1 MSKPGKKKT
10 TSRTNAGN
18 EQSADKAIDR
28 KRILWVDDEIDSLKP
43 HIMFLENKGYEVV
56 GAMSGDDALT
66 TVRQQLFDLVL
77 LDEMM
82 PGMDGLTTL
91 EEIKKIRP
99 HLPVVMVT
107 KSEEESL
114 MEEAI
119 GQKIDDYLVKP
130 VVPTQILSVI
140 KRLLDAKKIIESSS
154 MRRYISEINRFGQNL
169 YGSMQP
175 EDWYAAAR
183 LIGEWNLALDESN
196 DPGLQEIHTGTQ
208 KEWNTEFTKYIL
220 SMYPKW
226 LHMKKRPVLSPDV
239 TKEFVIPEIKKKKNV
254 VYIVV
259 DCLRLD
265 QWMLVEPMVAEFY
278 NIERHYYFSILPTAT
293 PFARNALFSGLFP
306 DDIHKTYPDNYNI
319 QDEGSLNRNEEKLLE
334 DNLVRNGLR
343 IDKQTQFQKI
353 YNNTEGEELAKRV
366 KDFFNDRLTTMVFN
380 FLDILAHGRS
390 SNVILKEIAGTEAA
404 FRSLMR
410 SWFAHSPLFTI
421 LKAFAERDCT
431 VVLTSDHG
439 SVLCRRGTM
448 AHGRRSTSTNLRY
461 KYGDNLNSE
470 KKESLLIKKPEDW
483 RLPSFTLSTTF
494 IIALEDFYFVY
505 PNNYNEM
512 VRRFQN
518 SFQHGGISLEEMIV
532 PVAVMNPK

>member
-1 MSKPGKKKT
+1 MT
-10 TSRTNAGN
+10 TT
-18 EQSADKAIDR
+18 ADK

-43 HIMFLENKGYEVV
+43 HILFLENKGYEVV
-56 GAMSGDDALT
+56 GAMSGDDALVA
-66 TVRQQLFDLVL
+66 VRQQLFDLVL

-91 EEIKKIRP
+91 EEIKRIRP

-140 KRLLDAKKIIESSS
+140 KRLLDSRKIIESSS
-154 MRRYISEINRFGQNL
+154 MRRYISEINKFGQRL
-169 YGSMQP
+169 YGAMEP
-175 EDWYAAAR
+175 EDWHAAAR
-183 LIGEWNLALDESN
+183 LIAEWNLELDQSN
-196 DPGLQEIHTGTQ
+196 DQGLQEIHSGTH
-208 KEWNTEFTKYIL
+208 KEWNNEVTKYVL
-220 SMYPKW
+220 SNYQGR
-226 LHMKKRPVLSPDV
+226 LRQKKRPILSPDV
-239 TKEFVIPEIKKKKNV
+239 TKEFVVPEIKKKRNV

-265 QWMLVEPMVAEFY
+265 QWMLVEPLVAEYY
-278 NIERHYYFSILPTAT
+278 NIDRHYYFSILPTAT

-306 DDIHKTYPDNYNI
+306 DDIHRTYPDNYNVNE
-319 QDEGSLNRNEEKLLE
+319 EGSLNRNEDKLLQ

-343 IDKQTQFQKI
+343 LEKQSQFMKI
-353 YNNTEGEELAKRV
+353 YNNTEGDELAKRV

-380 FLDILAHGRS
+380 FLDIMAHGRS

-404 FRSLMR
+404 FRSVMR
-410 SWFAHSPLFTI
+410 SWFVHSPLFTI
-421 LKAFAERDCT
+421 LKTFAERDCT

-439 SVLCRRGTM
+439 SVLCQRGTM
-448 AHGRRSTSTNLRY
+448 AHGRRTTSTNLRY

-470 KKESLLIKKPEDW
+470 KKESLLIKKPKEW
-483 RLPSFTLSTTF
+483 RLPSFTLSTTY

-518 SFQHGGISLEEMIV
+518 SFQHGGISLEEMVV
-532 PVAVMNPK
+532 PVAVMTPR